1 MSEKWIGRS
10 ALENIKPYSP
20 GKSVSSV
27 EKELGLSEIYKMASN
42 ENAIGPSK
50 KLLQQLMKS
59 FYQCIFTQMV
69 IANF

>member
-1 MSEKWIGRS
+1 MSEKWTGRQ

-27 EKELGLSEIYKMASN
+27 EKELGLSEIHKMASN

-50 KLLQQLMKS
+50 KL
-59 FYQCIFTQMV
+59 
-69 IANF
+69 